1 MAAGAPQ
8 EPPGEPD
15 DVGAAVGTVPSV
27 LAGQASAR
35 AAYPAVS
42 WMRGDGTVTTLT
54 WAAYRELVLD
64 AASGLLHLGLRPEQT
79 VAVLAGNRVEHLVAD
94 LAASH
99 CGAASVSLYQTFS
112 AEQLEHV
119 LADAEPG
126 VIIVEAAAAERVAF
140 LPWVQEHRPHLITL
154 PPDHGCAAV
163 SAPGTPTTWPE
174 LLGTGSRLRAEFAE
188 EIERRTAALR
198 DSAPLTYVYTSG
210 TTGAPKGVILTHRN
224 LLWCA
229 EALERTGSFDY
240 DYRVVSVL
248 PLAHIAERL
257 WSLYLALHLGGHV
270 WCCPD
275 PKDLL
280 ESLRRHRPSYFMAVP
295 RTWEK
300 LKQGMEAYLASPA
313 LADRLDALRA
323 DQRTLTAHR
332 QLVQDD
338 AAVPANLHVAAQLAR
353 EGGLRDVRRAFGL
366 DRTLVTASGAAP
378 MRSDVAEF
386 LASLG
391 IPVQQGYGLTE
402 TGGVAVGE
410 RGATQSRGS
419 VGLPLPGV
427 AVRIAADGEIEIRG
441 PGNTPGYRNLK
452 DATADL
458 YTADGWLRSG
468 DVGHL
473 DQAGRLHITDRK
485 KEILVNA
492 SGKNI
497 APTGIEVLIAGRVF
511 IDQVMVV
518 GEGRPYVV
526 ALLTVDPAALAAFA
540 RTRGIPAAGINE
552 LLGHP
557 AVQGEAQT
565 LVDQANA
572 QLSRPEQIKR
582 FALLPA
588 VWSVEAGELTP
599 TLKMRRTTI
608 GDRYR
613 THIEALY
620 ERS

>member
-1 MAAGAPQ
+1 MVARAQQ
-8 EPPGEPD
+8 EPPGELGD
-15 DVGAAVGTVPSV
+15 AAGTVPRV
-27 LAGQASAR
+27 LADQASAR

-54 WAAYRELVLD
+54 WAVYRELVLD

-79 VAVLAGNRVEHLVAD
+79 VAILAGNRVEHLVAD
-94 LAASH
+94 VAASH
-99 CGAASVSLYQTFS
+99 CGAASVSLYPTFS

-119 LADAEPG
+119 IADAEPG
-126 VIIVEAAAAERVAF
+126 VIIAEADAAERIAL
-140 LPWVQEHRPHLITL
+140 LPWVQQHRPHLITL
-154 PPDHGCAAV
+154 APDQDCAAV
-163 SAPGTPTTWPE
+163 SSPGTPTTWPE
-174 LLGTGSRLRAEFAE
+174 LLGTGSRLRAEFAD
-188 EIERRTAALR
+188 EIERRTGALR
-198 DSAPLTYVYTSG
+198 GTTPLTYVYTSG
-210 TTGAPKGVILTHRN
+210 TTGTPKGVILTHRN
-224 LLWCA
+224 LLWVA
-229 EALERTGSFDY
+229 EAMERAGSFDY
-240 DYRVVSVL
+240 DYRVVSAL

-300 LKQGMEAYLASPA
+300 LRQVMEAYLASPA
-313 LADRLDALRA
+313 LADQLVSLWA
-323 DQRTLTAHR
+323 DRGTLAAHR

-338 AAVPANLHVAAQLAR
+338 APVPAGLQVAAQLAR
-353 EGGLRDVRRAFGL
+353 EGVLRDVRRAFGL
-366 DRTLVTASGAAP
+366 DRTLVTSTGAAP
-378 MRSDVAEF
+378 MRDDVAEF
-386 LASLG
+386 FASLG
-391 IPVQQGYGLTE
+391 IPVRQGYGLTE
-402 TGGVAVGE
+402 TSGVAAAE
-410 RGATQSRGS
+410 RGQTQGHGS

-427 AVRIAADGEIEIRG
+427 AVRIAPDGEIEIRS
-441 PGNTPGYRNLK
+441 PGNSPGYRNLT
-452 DATADL
+452 DATAEL

-492 SGKNI
+492 AGKNI
-497 APTGIEVLIAGRVF
+497 APTGIEFLIAGRLF

-540 RTRGIPAAGINE
+540 RTRGIPAAATEE

-557 AVQGEAQT
+557 AIRGEAQT
-565 LVDQANA
+565 LVDKANA

-582 FALLPA
+582 FELLPA
-588 VWSVEAGELTP
+588 GWSVAAGELTP
-599 TLKMRRTTI
+599 TLKMRRKII
-608 GDRYR
+608 GDRYH

-620 ERS
+620 ERT